1 MATGLE
7 VGGVEYISILRPRP
21 RELIPNSGQARAE
34 VLAVLQSIGV
44 IIKRQPLDSGP
55 HNPGLRGSNV
65 QAIESV
71 RTTLTITRTECA
83 GRPYPCDVGY
93 YIGMFA

>member
-21 RELIPNSGQARAE
+21 KELIPNSGQARAE

-44 IIKRQPLDSGP
+44 TIKRQPLDSGP
-55 HNPGLRGSNV
+55 HNPASGAVMYRQLSQSGLR
-65 QAIESV
+65 
-71 RTTLTITRTECA
+71 
-83 GRPYPCDVGY
+83 
-93 YIGMFA
+93 